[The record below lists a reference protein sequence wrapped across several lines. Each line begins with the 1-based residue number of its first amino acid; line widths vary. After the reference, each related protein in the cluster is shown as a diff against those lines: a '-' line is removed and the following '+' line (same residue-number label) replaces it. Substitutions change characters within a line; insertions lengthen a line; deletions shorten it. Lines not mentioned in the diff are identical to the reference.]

1 VSACGTI
8 AAMVRRLLGMLLPL
22 AGSAAAVW
30 LSTII
35 IPDISTFAETG
46 WGTVGTVV
54 LVALIFG
61 VVNTFIKPIAKL
73 VGCGIYILT
82 LGLIALV
89 VNGAL
94 LLLTSWISEQLSIPF
109 HVDSFWPGAILGAL
123 FIGLVSWG
131 LNKVSDVITAKRNGS
146 SRPLPPPPPRT
157 VRGPNY

>member
-1 VSACGTI
+1 
-8 AAMVRRLLGMLLPL
+8 
-22 AGSAAAVW
+22 VW
-30 LSTII
+30 LSTIF
-35 IPDISTFAETG
+35 IPDISTFAESG

-82 LGLIALV
+82 LGLIALI

-94 LLLTSWISEQLSIPF
+94 LLLTSWISDKLDIPF
-109 HVDSFWPGAILGAL
+109 KVASFWPGAILGAL

-131 LNKVSDVITAKRNGS
+131 LNKVSDVITAKRGNGGP
-146 SRPLPPPPPRT
+146 SRPLPPPPPPRT
-157 VRGPNY
+157 VRGNY

>member
-1 VSACGTI
+1 
-8 AAMVRRLLGMLLPL
+8 MVRRLLGILLPL
-22 AGSAAAVW
+22 AGSALAVW

-35 IPDISTFAETG
+35 FNPNISTSAQTG

-94 LLLTSWISEQLSIPF
+94 LLLTSWISGLLGIPF
-109 HVDSFWPGAILGAL
+109 HVANFWPGAILGAL

-131 LNKVSDVITAKRNGS
+131 LNKVSDVITAKRGP
-146 SRPLPPPPPRT
+146 SRPLPPPPQRP
-157 VRGPNY
+157 VRGPGY